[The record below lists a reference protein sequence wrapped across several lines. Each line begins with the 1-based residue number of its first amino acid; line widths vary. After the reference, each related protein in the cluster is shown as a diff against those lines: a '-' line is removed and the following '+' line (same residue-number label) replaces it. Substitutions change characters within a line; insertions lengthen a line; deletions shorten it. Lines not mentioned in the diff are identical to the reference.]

1 MKKVSNPPQWQA
13 TRTNKEEQG
22 GMKWN
27 GMFVNL
33 HATMQDIKLQSLHTI
48 DDSVKVYY
56 SAQFLR

>member
-1 MKKVSNPPQWQA
+1 MHSM
-13 TRTNKEEQG
+13 EEEE
-22 GMKWN
+22 WN